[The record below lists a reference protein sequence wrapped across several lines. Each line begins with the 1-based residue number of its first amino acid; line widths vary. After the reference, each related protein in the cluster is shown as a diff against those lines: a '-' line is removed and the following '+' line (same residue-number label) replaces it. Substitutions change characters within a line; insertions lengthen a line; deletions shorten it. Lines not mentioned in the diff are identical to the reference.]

1 MTKHIT
7 NMLVLLTMVFATGCT
22 MTDNQPPPL
31 AGPSEMSLSLT
42 LAANPDVL
50 SLDGSS
56 QTLVTIEARDV
67 NGQPAGNVPLRV
79 EIIADGQRVDFG
91 SLSARTLVT
100 GSNGRATFTYTAPTF
115 VAGTIPDL
123 QLSVTPTSSDASTHI
138 QRVVSVRLVQPGG
151 ITASPIANFTY
162 LPATPTAFSNVRF
175 DGSSST
181 GGLGAVVT
189 SYVWDFGDN
198 TSGTGVTAT
207 HQYSVPGSYVVRLT
221 VTDSNGASSQSAPQ
235 TIAVGLGAGPTADFL
250 VNPSSPLIGQTIFF
264 NGTTST
270 AGTGHHLVRWDWNFG
285 DGTTRSGSS
294 VSKSYSVAGTYSVV
308 LTVTDEVGQ
317 TAQTVIS
324 VTVGASAAT
333 AAFTY
338 SPTDPTVGTRI
349 IFNASDSKGEGT
361 NSIVRYVWDFGCT
374 AGTTCTTATVT
385 STSPTASTT
394 FTTAFTYTVRLTV
407 TDSKGKTATT
417 TQDLTIA
424 P

>member
-1 MTKHIT
+1 MTKYLT
-7 NMLVLLTMVFATGCT
+7 NMLVLLTLMLAAGCT
-22 MTDNQPPPL
+22 MADNQPPPL
-31 AGPSEMSLSLT
+31 SGPSEMSLSLS

-56 QTLVTIEARDV
+56 QTLVTIEARDE

-79 EIIADGQRVDFG
+79 EIIADGQHVDFG
-91 SLSARTLVT
+91 TLSARTLVT
-100 GSNGRATFTYTAPTF
+100 GSNGRATFTYTAPSF
-115 VAGTIPDL
+115 VAGTIPTL
-123 QLSVTPTSSDASTHI
+123 QLSVTPTSSDSSTHI
-138 QRVVSVRLVQPGG
+138 QRVVSVRLVQPNG
-151 ITASPIANFTY
+151 ITGSPIANFTY

-175 DGSSST
+175 DGSTST

-189 SYVWDFGDN
+189 NWVWDFGDN

-207 HQYSVPGSYVVRLT
+207 HQYSVPGNYVVRLT

-235 TIAVGLGAGPTADFL
+235 TLDVLAGDPPTAVIL
-250 VNPSSPLIGQTIFF
+250 RSPTSPLVGQTIFF
-264 NGTTST
+264 NGNTST

-294 VSKSYSVAGTYSVV
+294 VSKSYSVAGSYSVV

-317 TAQTVIS
+317 TAQSVLS
-324 VTVGASAAT
+324 VTVGASAAS

-349 IFNASDSKGEGT
+349 NFNGSDSRGEGT
-361 NSIVRYVWDFGCT
+361 NTIVRYVWDFGCT
-374 AGTTCTTATVT
+374 AGTTCTTATVS

-417 TQDLTIA
+417 TQDVTIA